1 MYEFSFHLTTACVSV
16 YICPYISAVVMHMPA
31 IVTKMAKNTHSK
43 IWSRFLMSCRR
54 NTSFL
59 NRKKVSQDKRYHLLS
74 WNWNW
79 TMCVHVCVCH
89 GTGLCVY
96 MYVCVME
103 LDYVCTCMCVVRGT
117 CRSSV

>member
-31 IVTKMAKNTHSK
+31 IVMKMAKNTRSK

-79 TMCVHVCVCH
+79 TMCVHVCVTLCVSWNWTMCVHVCVCH

-96 MYVCVME
+96 MYVCSERYM
-103 LDYVCTCMCVVRGT
+103 
-117 CRSSV
+117 